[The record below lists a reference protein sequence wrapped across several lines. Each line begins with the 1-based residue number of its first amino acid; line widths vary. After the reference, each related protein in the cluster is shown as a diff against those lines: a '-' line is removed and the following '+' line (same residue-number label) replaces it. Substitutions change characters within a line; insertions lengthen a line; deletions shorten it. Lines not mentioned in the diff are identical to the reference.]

1 MSDSTRTWT
10 ILEMLRWTAEYLAG
24 KGFDESRLNAELLLS
39 GALGVRRLDLYL
51 QFDRPLTD
59 EEIAEFRGRL
69 LRRARSEPL
78 QYIAGHADFR
88 EIRLHVDRRVLIPRP
103 ETELLVGEVLTW
115 SRDRSGLS
123 VLDVG
128 TGSGAI
134 ALSLAVEGSF
144 DRIVATDLSEDA
156 LAVARRN
163 LEEIAPGTP
172 VELLAGGTYQAVRGE
187 RFDVIVSNPPYIG
200 EHERDDLDVEVRDW
214 EPSTAL
220 FSGSDGLDMIR
231 DLVEGAE
238 EHLRPRGLLALE
250 IGAAQGAAVCRMIRE
265 TGHFAEPALIR
276 DLSGRERMVTA
287 ELVGSPAE

>member
-1 MSDSTRTWT
+1 
-10 ILEMLRWTAEYLAG
+10 
-24 KGFDESRLNAELLLS
+24 
-39 GALGVRRLDLYL
+39 
-51 QFDRPLTD
+51 
-59 EEIAEFRGRL
+59 
-69 LRRARSEPL
+69 
-78 QYIAGHADFR
+78 
-88 EIRLHVDRRVLIPRP
+88 
-103 ETELLVGEVLTW
+103 
-115 SRDRSGLS
+115 
-123 VLDVG
+123 
-128 TGSGAI
+128 
-134 ALSLAVEGSF
+134 
-144 DRIVATDLSEDA
+144 
-156 LAVARRN
+156 
-163 LEEIAPGTP
+163 
-172 VELLAGGTYQAVRGE
+172 
-187 RFDVIVSNPPYIG
+187 VIVSNPPYIG